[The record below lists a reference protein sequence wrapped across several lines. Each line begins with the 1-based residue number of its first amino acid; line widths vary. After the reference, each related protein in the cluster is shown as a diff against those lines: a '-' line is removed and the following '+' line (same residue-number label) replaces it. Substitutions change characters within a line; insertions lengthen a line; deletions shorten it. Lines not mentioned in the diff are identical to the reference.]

1 MYQFTEDCLLGIQEI
16 DEEHRKFFAIINDA
30 HSLLASD
37 GIDVKLTADETLK
50 QLKDY
55 AGTHFAHEEA
65 YMKKLKDPELSSQKQ
80 EHADFTARM
89 NEISLEGLD
98 NAKIRQTMEELLQYL
113 SRWLLRHII
122 GSDTL
127 IGKFES
133 PFTFTSKYHTGIEL
147 VDSEHQRLF
156 EIIAD
161 ANRVIHAELLHDK
174 YDEIMRILAEL
185 KDYTQEHFRDE
196 EAYMEEIA
204 YPALAAQKQAHE
216 AFVEKLAEI
225 DLDQMD
231 DNQQEYLE
239 ELIEFLLN
247 WLSVHILHMDK
258 KIGEYARNKGIYG
271 SCRKW

>member
-16 DEEHRKFFAIINDA
+16 DEEHQTFFALINDA
-30 HSLLASD
+30 HSLLATSE
-37 GIDVKLTADETLK
+37 IDVKVVAGETIKRLKAYAD
-50 QLKDY
+50 
-55 AGTHFAHEEA
+55 THFAHEEA
-65 YMKKLKDPELSSQKQ
+65 YMKKIKDPELASQKQ
-80 EHADFTARM
+80 EHADFAARM

-98 NAKIRQTMEELLQYL
+98 DAAIRQKMDELLQYL
-113 SRWLLRHII
+113 SRWLFKHII

-133 PFTFTSKYHTGIEL
+133 PFTFTSKYHMGIEEI
-147 VDSEHQRLF
+147 DSEHQRLF

-161 ANRVIHAELLHDK
+161 ANQVIHAELLHDK

-185 KDYTQEHFRDE
+185 KDYTQVHFRDE
-196 EAYMEEIA
+196 EAYMEKIA
-204 YPALAAQKQAHE
+204 YPDLPAQKSAHE
-216 AFVEKLAEI
+216 GFVEKLAEI

-239 ELIEFLLN
+239 ELIDFLLN

-258 KIGEYARNKGIYG
+258 KIGEFANQK
-271 SCRKW
+271 K